1 MRAPSRLGLIGLV
14 LFSASAASAA
24 SDCASWARKGPDA
37 KSAEIAATIE
47 GHLGSHV
54 SRRYT
59 SESRV
64 AIQRCL
70 REFSSQIVE
79 QYDQV
84 CGERPGASST
94 VLDDVFDRYLLSC
107 VR

>member
-1 MRAPSRLGLIGLV
+1 MRARFRLGLIGLV
-14 LFSASAASAA
+14 LLSSSDASAT

-37 KSAEIAATIE
+37 KSAEIAGTIE
-47 GHLGSHV
+47 SHLGSHM

-59 SESRV
+59 SEDRV

-70 REFSSQIVE
+70 REFSSQISE

-84 CGERPGASST
+84 CGERPGASAT